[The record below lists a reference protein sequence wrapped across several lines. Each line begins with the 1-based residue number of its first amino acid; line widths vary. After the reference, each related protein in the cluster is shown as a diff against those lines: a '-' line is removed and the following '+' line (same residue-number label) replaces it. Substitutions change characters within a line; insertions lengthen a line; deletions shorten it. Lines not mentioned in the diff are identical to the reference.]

1 MKELPQ
7 MGFVLFAYLGR
18 LALSK
23 CDRIMDDSPIS
34 NQLFEYTGRA
44 HFFCKSD
51 GNQSRIVIV
60 KPLLA
65 TSVQ

>member
-1 MKELPQ
+1 MKELLQ
-7 MGFVLFAYLGR
+7 VGFVLFACLGR

-23 CDRIMDDSPIS
+23 CDRIKHDSPIS

-44 HFFCKSD
+44 YFFCKSD
-51 GNQSRIVIV
+51 GNESRIVIV

-65 TSVQ
+65 MSVQ